1 MNRHIKVLLVCFS
14 IVFLLVGCGKKEEE
28 PVDVAEK
35 AAEPTITVD
44 NAISA
49 DGVSIAYEVRGE
61 GEPALVFVHGW
72 SNNRALWDVQTKHF
86 SQKYKVVTLDL
97 AGFGE
102 SGSNRSDW
110 TMQSF
115 SKDVC
120 AVVEK
125 LRLEQVVLLGF
136 SMGGPVVIEASKI
149 MPERILGLVLVDI
162 LQDIEDK
169 TPQKKID
176 ELIANWREIFT
187 DEERIPELFPADIN
201 PELIDKYIDMA
212 FYAPKTGWWESIED
226 FFRWSNEECIESLQA
241 LKVPLMSINSD
252 YMDTNVNAFQK
263 YGSSYQLKTIS
274 TISHLVMWEAP
285 DEFNRLLEEA
295 VQEFVQMAESE

>member
-212 FYAPKTGWWESIED
+212 FYAPKTGWWEAIED

>member
-1 MNRHIKVLLVCFS
+1 MKKQLLILPLALILCFM
-14 IVFLLVGCGKKEEE
+14 VGCQQGGEVTEEKEAA
-28 PVDVAEK
+28 PAIAVDS
-35 AAEPTITVD
+35 
-44 NAISA
+44 AISA
-49 DGVSIAYEVRGE
+49 DGVSIAYEVRGK
-61 GEPALVFVHGW
+61 GEPTLVFVHGW
-72 SNNRALWDVQTKHF
+72 SNNRGVWDAQTKHF

-115 SKDVC
+115 SKDVF

-125 LRLEQVVLLGF
+125 LRLEQVVLVGF

-169 TPQKKID
+169 TPQKNID
-176 ELIANWREIFT
+176 GLIANWREIFT
-187 DEERIPELFPADIN
+187 DEERIPELFPAEMN
-201 PELIDKYIDMA
+201 PELIDKYISMA
-212 FYAPKTGWWESIED
+212 FYAPKIGWWESIED

-241 LKVPLMSINSD
+241 LQVPLMSINSD
-252 YMDTNVNAFQK
+252 YMSINVEAFQK
-263 YGSSYQLKTIS
+263 YIPSHQLKTIS
-274 TISHLVMWEAP
+274 TISHLVIWEAP
-285 DEFNRLLEEA
+285 DEFNRLLAEA
-295 VQEFVQMAESE
+295 VQEFAQMATSK

>member
-1 MNRHIKVLLVCFS
+1 MKKLLLVVPL
-14 IVFLLVGCGKKEEE
+14 VFLLVGCGKKGKE

-35 AAEPTITVD
+35 VAEQTILVD

-49 DGVSIAYEVRGE
+49 DGVSIAYELRGE

-72 SNNRALWDVQTKHF
+72 SNNRGVWDAQTKHF
-86 SQKYKVVTLDL
+86 SKKYKVVTLDL

-102 SGSNRSDW
+102 SGNNRSDW
-110 TMQSF
+110 IMQSF
-115 SKDVC
+115 SKDVF

-125 LRLEQVVLLGF
+125 LGLEQVVLVGF

-149 MPERILGLVLVDI
+149 MPERVLGLVLVDI
-162 LQDIEDK
+162 LQNIEDK
-169 TPQKKID
+169 TPQKTID
-176 ELIANWREIFT
+176 ELIWNWREIFT

-212 FYAPKTGWWESIED
+212 FYTPKIGWWESIED

-241 LKVPLMSINSD
+241 LQVPLMSINSD
-252 YMDTNVNAFQK
+252 YMDTNVEAFQK
-263 YGSSYQLKTIS
+263 YVPSYQLKTIS
-274 TISHLVMWEAP
+274 TISHLVIWEAP
-285 DEFNRLLEEA
+285 NDFNRLLEEA
-295 VQEFVQMAESE
+295 VQEFVQMAESK